1 MIRKI
6 LAVLITTAM
15 TSSLCFAQTEQTLS
29 ITNWGAPLDGV
40 QLSIG
45 TTNQNL
51 LAGSTN
57 VLFVRIKN
65 SSTNDAYIAGVSPVF
80 TTLFLTNNLG
90 KSYRLTPDVFRSGRY
105 ISAPANFPPY
115 NYKVNA
121 GDIYENSMPLVIGN
135 NIPPGDFYLEAIQHF
150 TITENGNIQKV
161 ESNLLKVQIK

>member
-15 TSSLCFAQTEQTLS
+15 TGSFCFAQAEHTQS
-29 ITNWGAPLDGV
+29 ITNWGAPFYDV

-45 TTNQNL
+45 ATNQNL

-65 SSTNDAYIAGVSPVF
+65 SSTNSIYIAGVNPVF

-90 KSYRLTPDVFRSGRY
+90 KSYRLTPDIFRSGHY
-105 ISAPANFPPY
+105 ISAPANFPLY

-121 GDIYENSMPLVIGN
+121 GDTYENSMPLVIGN
-135 NIPPGDFYLEAIQHF
+135 DIPPGDFYLEAIQHF
-150 TITENGNIQKV
+150 TSTENGNIQKV
-161 ESNLLKVQIK
+161 ESNLLEVKIE